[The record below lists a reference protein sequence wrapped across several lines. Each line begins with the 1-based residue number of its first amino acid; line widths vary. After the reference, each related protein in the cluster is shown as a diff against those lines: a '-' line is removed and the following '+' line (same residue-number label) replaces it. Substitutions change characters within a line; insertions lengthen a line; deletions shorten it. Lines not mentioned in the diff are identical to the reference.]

1 MDLTKTCV
9 MLDTET
15 LSTLPN
21 AVCIS
26 IGAVKFNQ
34 DGIID
39 RFLVNLDPTQSKELG
54 HHIST
59 DTLNW
64 WKKQKPGVL
73 KQSLESSVSPA
84 NAINQFKTWY
94 GSKSLQSFS
103 KGSYFDFPIIEEYF
117 RDFDLTPPWK
127 YWDVKCYRTIQ
138 DMVRDIEPDPVEGD
152 LHNALVDSEYQANHL
167 IKIWREL
174 NG

>member
-9 MLDTET
+9 MVDTET

-21 AVCIS
+21 AVCLS

-34 DGIID
+34 DGIMD
-39 RFLVNLDPTQSKELG
+39 RFMINIDPTESKKLG
-54 HHIST
+54 HHISQ
-59 DTLNW
+59 DTLDW
-64 WKKQKPGVL
+64 WKKQKPDVL
-73 KQSLESSVSPA
+73 KQSLQSAVLPLE
-84 NAINQFKTWY
+84 AITKFTDWY
-94 GSKSLQSFS
+94 GTKSLQTFS
-103 KGSYFDFPIIEEYF
+103 KGSYFDFPIIEEYY
-117 RDFDLTPPWK
+117 RTVGMSPPWK
-127 YWDVKCYRTIQ
+127 YWDVKCYRTIM
-138 DMVRDIEPDPVEGD
+138 DMVRDIEPDKIDGD